1 MRTLL
6 LFGLLALST
15 AAAAEPRTVVFF
27 GDSLTAGFGVDLKE
41 AFPALLQNKIAAAG
55 LPWRTVN
62 AGLSGETSAGGRR
75 RITWLLKQPVDCLV
89 LELGAND
96 GLRGLAPAE
105 TLANLQAII
114 EQART
119 VNPQVRVLLAGMMMP
134 PNFGEDQTRE
144 FAAIYPTLAEKNHV
158 ALVPFLLA
166 GVGGVTELN
175 QPDGIHPTAAGHA
188 RVADTVWKFLRPL
201 LQP

>member
-1 MRTLL
+1 MRTFL
-6 LFGLLALST
+6 LFCLLALST
-15 AAAAEPRTVVFF
+15 AAADEPRTVVFF
-27 GDSLTAGFGVDLKE
+27 GDSLTAGLGVDLEE
-41 AFPALLQNKIAAAG
+41 AFPALIQKKIDAAG

-75 RITWLLKQPVDCLV
+75 RIVWILKQPVDCLV

-105 TLANLQAII
+105 TRANLQAII

-144 FAAIYPTLAEKNHV
+144 FAAVYPALAEKNHV

-175 QPDGIHPTAAGHA
+175 QSDGIHPTAAGHA

>member
-15 AAAAEPRTVVFF
+15 AAADVPRTVVFF
-27 GDSLTAGFGVDLKE
+27 GDSLTAGLGVDLEE
-41 AFPALLQNKIAAAG
+41 AFPALIQKKIDAAG

-75 RITWLLKQPVDCLV
+75 RINWILKQPVDCLV
-89 LELGAND
+89 LELGGND
-96 GLRGLAPAE
+96 GLRGFDPAE

-114 EQART
+114 EQARA

-144 FAAIYPTLAEKNHV
+144 FAAVYPALAEKNRI

-166 GVGGVTELN
+166 GVGGVEELN
-175 QPDGIHPTAAGHA
+175 QSDGIHPTAAGHA